1 MKKRGLLTTGFM
13 LFCLGWGWAQNKMP
27 KAYAQAVPRE
37 NAIQIKWIVTTPIRV
52 QYHILRRVVG
62 EKTFK
67 KVSEKPLQAITSNEL
82 KGPGAVAEARRNF
95 LDFTQKWPTTKDEV
109 QLFLQLFGMNAYT
122 DNEFARAAGMY
133 YKDNTVVAGKTY
145 EYAVSA
151 VFNGK
156 EYSWAMSSPVRA
168 GDYQPLV
175 APTGLKIVQQKTRQI
190 ALSWDI
196 RTDVLAYNV
205 YRRRENGGEI
215 KLNKKPV
222 VVVDAL
228 NGKRPSTQ
236 FTDSDSTLKVG
247 ETYYYHIAALDPF
260 VNAGEQSQAVWLT
273 VKDMDLP
280 AGAAD
285 LRGRIDKLG
294 VRLSWKPS
302 SSRDCIGYR
311 LLRGTAI
318 NKPFQPVLP
327 RLLAP
332 SDTTF
337 LDETAVEGST
347 YYYYLRTED
356 QAGNTVNTS
365 PIQVTHPDLT
375 PPALPAGLTVQ
386 TDTMGHV
393 ALNWRANQETDLK
406 GYFVYRALEDKPDN
420 YAQLQLKPLAGTV
433 FRDTLPRTNRNVF
446 YYRIT
451 AVDQSDNESVPAL
464 QTVRLPDRLAP
475 RAPMLLP
482 PVFAAD
488 SVRLEWTSPDADEV
502 RIYQVMRRNE
512 SDRQPTFQVIG
523 RTANRRFTDQKVSR
537 GLYSYAILATDSAGN
552 QSKPSLPK
560 IVELVGKNPLTAPK
574 DVKVRLDEREKKL
587 LVSWSQPPQPADFA
601 GYRVLARDQGETFRA
616 VTPLL
621 TEARAE
627 LTDWETGAN
636 YEIAVVAISQTGQ
649 QLNSEI
655 VKATPRK

>member
-1 MKKRGLLTTGFM
+1 MGLL
-13 LFCLGWGWAQNKMP
+13 LLSLSQNWAQNKMP

-37 NAIQIKWIVTTPIRV
+37 NAIQIKWIVTTPVRV
-52 QYHILRRVVG
+52 QYHILRRIAG

-67 KVSEKPLQAITSNEL
+67 KITEKPLLAIITNEL
-82 KGPGAVAEARRNF
+82 KGPGAVAEARQNF
-95 LDFTQKWPTTKDEV
+95 LEFTKKWPTTKDEV

-133 YKDNTVVAGKTY
+133 YKDNTVVVGKTY

-168 GDYQPLV
+168 GDYRPLS
-175 APTGLKIVQQKTRQI
+175 APTGLKIVQEKTRQI

-196 RTDVLAYNV
+196 RPDVLAYHV
-205 YRRRENGGEI
+205 YRRRENGGEVR
-215 KLNKKPV
+215 LNKKPV

-247 ETYYYHIAALDPF
+247 ETYYYRIAALDPF
-260 VNAGEQSQAVWLT
+260 VNAGDQSQAVWAT
-273 VKDMDLP
+273 IKDMDPP
-280 AGAAD
+280 AGATA
-285 LRGRIDKLG
+285 LRGKIEKKG
-294 VRLSWKPS
+294 IRLNWRPS
-302 SSRDCIGYR
+302 PSRDCIGYR
-311 LLRGTAI
+311 LFRGTAI
-318 NKPFQPVLP
+318 DKAFQPVLP
-327 RLLAP
+327 RLLAT

-337 LDETAVEGST
+337 MDETALEGAT
-347 YYYYLRTED
+347 YYYYLRAED
-356 QAGNTVNTS
+356 QAGNSVNTS
-365 PIQVTHPDLT
+365 PIQVIHPDLT

-393 ALNWRANQETDLK
+393 TLNWRANQETDLK
-406 GYFVYRALEDKPDN
+406 GYFVYRALEDKGDN

-433 FRDTLPRTNRNVF
+433 FRDTLPRNNRNIF

-464 QTVRLPDRLAP
+464 LTVRLPDRLAP
-475 RAPMLLP
+475 RAPMLLT
-482 PVFAAD
+482 PVLAAD
-488 SVRLEWTSPDADEV
+488 SIRLEWTSSDADEV
-502 RIYQVMRRNE
+502 RSYQIVRRNE
-512 SDRQPTFQVIG
+512 SDPQPTFQVIG
-523 RTANRRFTDQKVSR
+523 RTNNRRFTDQKVAG
-537 GLYSYAILATDSAGN
+537 GLYSYAVLATDSAGN

-560 IVELVGKNPLTAPK
+560 VIELVGKNPLTAPK
-574 DVKVRLDEREKKL
+574 DVKVQLNEREKKL
-587 LVSWSQPPQPADFA
+587 LVSWNLPPQPADFA

-621 TEARAE
+621 TDAQAE
-627 LTDWETGAN
+627 LTDWETGAS
-636 YEIAVVAISQTGQ
+636 YEIAVVAISQSGQ